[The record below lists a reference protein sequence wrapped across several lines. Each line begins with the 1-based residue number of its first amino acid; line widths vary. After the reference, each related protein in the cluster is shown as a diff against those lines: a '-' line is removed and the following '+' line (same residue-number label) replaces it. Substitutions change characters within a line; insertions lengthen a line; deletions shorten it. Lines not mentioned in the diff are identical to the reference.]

1 MTRETIFALL
11 KDVQQG
17 GISPENA
24 LGQLADLP
32 FKDVEFAK
40 IDHHRSLR
48 LGLPEV
54 IFAAGKT
61 RAQVAEISADGEQW
75 QRCSGHTRGSREL

>member
-24 LGQLADLP
+24 FADVGRAALLSLQFECPVKQGAGQ
-32 FKDVEFAK
+32 
-40 IDHHRSLR
+40 R
-48 LGLPEV
+48 
-54 IFAAGKT
+54 FAAPD
-61 RAQVAEISADGEQW
+61 R
-75 QRCSGHTRGSREL
+75 